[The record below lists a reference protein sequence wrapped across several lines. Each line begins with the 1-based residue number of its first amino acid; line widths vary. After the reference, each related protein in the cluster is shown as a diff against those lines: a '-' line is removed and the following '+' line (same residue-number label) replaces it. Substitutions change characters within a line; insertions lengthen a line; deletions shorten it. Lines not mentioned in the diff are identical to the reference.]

1 MHTLR
6 SIQFN
11 MENQSFGERVK
22 HTAKK
27 TVKIILTS
35 ALILGLII
43 FSFLYWGSYSSGVR
57 SGVVVKVSKKGFLF
71 KTYEGQLNLE
81 TFGAI
86 KGSSVINQSFDF
98 SIDNGEDKIF
108 NDLEQVSLSGE
119 HVNLHY
125 TERYVKFFW
134 RGDTKYFVTEV
145 ERSKH

>member
-1 MHTLR
+1 
-6 SIQFN
+6 
-11 MENQSFGERVK
+11 MENQSFGEKLK

-27 TVKIILTS
+27 TIKIVIIS
-35 ALILGLII
+35 AFILGIII

-98 SIDNGEDKIF
+98 SVDKDDDEIF
-108 NDLEQVSLSGE
+108 SQLEQVSLSAE

-134 RGDTKYFVTEV
+134 RGDTKYFVTQV
-145 ERSKH
+145 ERSKR